1 MIVVHV
7 SNKALIHAK
16 EESTRQQKMRERK
29 RRRRGRERERERERE
44 FERPTERKNIL
55 NFNK

>member
-16 EESTRQQKMRERK
+16 EKSTRQQKMRERK
-29 RRRRGRERERERERE
+29 RRRRGRERERERE